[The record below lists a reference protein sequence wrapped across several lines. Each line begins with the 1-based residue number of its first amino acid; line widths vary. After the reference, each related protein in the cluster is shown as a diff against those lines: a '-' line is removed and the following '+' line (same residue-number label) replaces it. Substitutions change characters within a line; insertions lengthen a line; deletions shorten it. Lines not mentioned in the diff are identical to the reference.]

1 MRKPVALII
10 LDGFGYLPTDR
21 GNAVKH
27 ANTPVFDS
35 IFQNY
40 SHTLIGASGED
51 VGLPD
56 GQMGNSEVGHLN
68 IGAGRIVYQELT
80 RITKEIR
87 EGSLFTN
94 LALLEAM
101 ENAKK
106 EGRALHLMGLL
117 SDGGVHSHNSHIE
130 GLLLMAKQ
138 QGVKDVYVHAF
149 MDGRDTP
156 PQSGKDYIVQLEN
169 FMKTHGIG
177 KILTVS
183 GRYYA
188 MDRDKRWDRVKLAYD
203 AIVKA
208 DAPKADSA
216 LSCIEASYH
225 ENVTDEFVLPTV
237 IGEGLTT
244 LSAHDSVIFFNFRP
258 DRARELTRAI
268 VDRDFDGFEREYF
281 ETTYVTMTQ
290 YDKTMPN
297 VIVAYTPQTLDNT
310 LGEYIAS
317 KGKTQLR
324 IAETEK
330 YAHVTFFFNGGREE
344 AYANEE
350 RILVPSPKVA
360 TYDLKP
366 EMSAYE
372 VTDRLINDLETNPK
386 DLIVLN
392 FANPDMVGHTGVFEA
407 AVKAVETVDICL
419 GKVLDKIKSLGGVA
433 FITADHGNAEQ
444 MFDDLGGPFTAHTTN
459 KVPFVMVD
467 DVNKNIK
474 LRDGGRLCD
483 FAPTILEVMGLEKPE
498 QMTGISLLIK

>member
-94 LALLEAM
+94 PALLEAM

-216 LSCIEASYH
+216 LSCIEASYN

-344 AYANEE
+344 AYTNEE

>member
-10 LDGFGYLPTDR
+10 LDGFGYLPTDS

-94 LALLEAM
+94 PALLEAM

-372 VTDRLINDLETNPK
+372 VTDMLINDLETNPK

-498 QMTGISLLIK
+498 EMTGISLLIK

>member
-94 LALLEAM
+94 PALLEAM

-344 AYANEE
+344 AYTNEE

>member
-10 LDGFGYLPTDR
+10 LDGFGYLPTDQ
-21 GNAVKH
+21 GNAVKQ

-35 IFQNY
+35 LLEHY
-40 SHTLIGASGED
+40 PHTLVGASGED

-68 IGAGRIVYQELT
+68 IGSGRVVYQELT

-94 LALLEAM
+94 PALLEAM
-101 ENAKK
+101 ANAKL

-130 GLLLMAKQ
+130 GLLMMAKQ
-138 QGVKDVYVHAF
+138 QGVKTVYVHAF

-156 PQSGKDYIVQLEN
+156 PQSGKDYIIQLEN
-169 FMKTHGIG
+169 YMKTHGIG
-177 KILTVS
+177 QIATVS

-188 MDRDKRWDRVKLAYD
+188 MDRDKRWERVKLAYD
-203 AIVKA
+203 AVVMA
-208 DAPKADSA
+208 DSPKASSA
-216 LSCIEASYH
+216 TSCMEASYN
-225 ENVTDEFVLPTV
+225 EKVTDEFIIPTV
-237 IGEGLTT
+237 IGSSVAPLKED
-244 LSAHDSVIFFNFRP
+244 DSVIFFNFRP

-268 VDRDFDGFEREYF
+268 VDENFDGFERKYF
-281 ETTYVTMTQ
+281 KTTYVTMTQ

-297 VIVAYTPQTLDNT
+297 VIVAYTPQTLENT
-310 LGEYIAS
+310 LGEYISS
-317 KGKTQLR
+317 KGLSQLR

-330 YAHVTFFFNGGREE
+330 YAHVTFFFNGGVEE
-344 AYANEE
+344 AYPNEE

-372 VTDRLINDLETNPK
+372 VTDKLIEDLNTNPK
-386 DLIVLN
+386 DLIILN

-419 GKVLDKIKSLGGVA
+419 GRILDKIKDLGGVA

-444 MFDDLGGPFTAHTTN
+444 MYDALGGPFTAHTTN

-467 DVNKNIK
+467 DVDKNRK

-483 FAPTILEVMGLEKPE
+483 YAPTILEVLGLEKPE
-498 QMTGISLLIK
+498 QMTGESLLIK

>member
-94 LALLEAM
+94 PALLEAM

-372 VTDRLINDLETNPK
+372 VTDMLINDLETNPK

-419 GKVLDKIKSLGGVA
+419 GKVLEKIKSLGGVA